1 MMKKN
6 GGFNRHFLFG
16 ESILSWIYWLLLILF
31 YFLNS
36 IGMEHYFIRV
46 FYSPLEEII
55 WLFYPFFASVS
66 IYINLTKNNN
76 NVLKLLY
83 YIFSALLGA
92 GLILFFNFKII
103 PIVVLLTTLILV
115 SLLYKRKIRLNISLI
130 LMIFGTVLYFSQ
142 YGSIYLNWF
151 RIIPQSKIKLI
162 TYNLSDRRPEIRL
175 KALKDICRQTHPDII
190 CLQEVIASDRPVFEK
205 EFIKI
210 FPYQHYPS
218 RISDTYQGGIILSRI
233 PFDKK
238 FNTRISNRYATSS
251 MAMNFVRLALDSTQ
265 TLALYNIH
273 LISNGFGLRNAY
285 AKKYSLN
292 KIVEL
297 ERINYIKRS
306 DEARNVLENIDFSE
320 SKIIVAG
327 DFNDIIGSKVL
338 RYFSHKLDNS
348 WERAGTGHY
357 VTFGYRYIASLFQM
371 FGLSG
376 ALGFDF
382 VGIDHA
388 FVSEDIEVCS
398 IEVLNLR
405 SSDHRPVL
413 FQFSY

>member
-1 MMKKN
+1 M
-6 GGFNRHFLFG
+6 
-16 ESILSWIYWLLLILF
+16 SWIYWLLLILF

-36 IGMEHYFIRV
+36 IGIEHYFIRV

-55 WLFYPFFASVS
+55 WLFYPFFASVT
-66 IYINLTKNNN
+66 IFINLTNNN
-76 NVLKLLY
+76 KIIKLLY
-83 YIFSALLGA
+83 YFFSVLLGA

-103 PIVVLLTTLILV
+103 PIAVLFTALILLL
-115 SLLYKRKIRLNISLI
+115 LLYKRKIRLNISLI
-130 LMIFGTVLYFSQ
+130 LMIIGTVLYFSQ

-151 RIIPQSKIKLI
+151 KIVPQSKIKLV

-175 KALKDICRQTHPDII
+175 KALKDIFRQTHPDII

-205 EFIKI
+205 EFKKN

-238 FNTRISNRYATSS
+238 VNTRISNRYATSS
-251 MAMNFVRLALDSTQ
+251 MAMNFVRLDLDSAQ

-292 KIVEL
+292 RIVEL

-306 DEARNVLENIDFSE
+306 DEARNVIENIDFSE
-320 SKIIVAG
+320 SKIIVVG
-327 DFNDIIGSKVL
+327 DFNDINGSKVL
-338 RYFSHKLDNS
+338 RYFSRRLDNS
-348 WERAGTGHY
+348 WKRAGTGHY
-357 VTFGYRYIASLFQM
+357 VTFGYRYISSLFQM
-371 FGLSG
+371 FGLTKDF
-376 ALGFDF
+376 GFDF

-388 FVSEDIEVCS
+388 FVSKDIEVCS

-405 SSDHRPVL
+405 SSDHRAVL